1 MRGPLCTLTSALC
14 HSKERPD
21 GLGERTED
29 ATQPAALM
37 PSQLLEPTRQS
48 LNQSCSDVRAG
59 GSSFLLPTLVKKEK
73 EIKSFPSQTTFP
85 AS

>member
-1 MRGPLCTLTSALC
+1 MRGPLGTLTSVLC

-48 LNQSCSDVRAG
+48 LNQPCSDVRAG
-59 GSSFLLPTLVKKEK
+59 GSSFFLTNSGEK
-73 EIKSFPSQTTFP
+73 GKRNKVFSQP
-85 AS
+85 DYISCI